1 MKKRERILL
10 DANVV
15 STLAETS
22 KTGTGFLKEQ
32 EFYRGHAENAIWH
45 VTPEVLTELRLMRK
59 RTGKV
64 ALYNKCIQL
73 LDTRNTTRLSKMDL
87 PHIENREDVKNALD
101 GHDKTQS
108 DRRDRR
114 NVCRAIYEKLIF
126 LCHDNR
132 LYQRV
137 KKLAGLAIVSLHG
150 QAKKGRKNVRRG
162 RGGNRLN

>member
-15 STLAETS
+15 STLADNT
-22 KTGTGFLKEQ
+22 KTGSGFLKEQ
-32 EFYRGHAENAIWH
+32 EFYRGQAENAIWH
-45 VTPEVLTELRLMRK
+45 VTPEVLTELRRMLK
-59 RTGKV
+59 RTGNA
-64 ALYNKCIQL
+64 ALYNQCRKL
-73 LDTRNTTRLSKMDL
+73 LLKRNTKKLPIMDL
-87 PHIENREDVKNALD
+87 PHIENREDVKNALE
-101 GHDKTQS
+101 GHDQTQS

-126 LCHDNR
+126 LCHDNT

-137 KKLAGLAIVSLHG
+137 KNLSDLDIVSLYG

-162 RGGNRLN
+162 RGGNRLD